1 MIAQTAR
8 RLRAQ
13 IDDFSGNLSRGLSKP
28 LRRFVAEALQ
38 GIVGRQSVLLS
49 EIARSLNEPIALI
62 KTENRL

>member
-1 MIAQTAR
+1 MITQTAR

-49 EIARSLNEPIALI
+49 EIARSH
-62 KTENRL
+62 

>member
-8 RLRAQ
+8 RLRGQ
-13 IDDFSGNLSRGLSKP
+13 IDEFSGNLSLGLSKP

-49 EIARSLNEPIALI
+49 EIDR
-62 KTENRL
+62 